1 MGKVEVYLLV
11 LMALS
16 ARLCYAQ
23 QCLEGFLVEPGTSP
37 ESPLSC
43 NILNARVVIECT
55 VESVGRVFTIGWFYS
70 ETEAMAALSSQTTL
84 IPDTDAR
91 YRMTSKIID
100 FGEGRESSLVID
112 PYDATYNGFYWCDI
126 QNIQPVPSAFI
137 NPSQVVHIKSNF
149 TLEQLSSCTEEVEF
163 SETGKRCALGDTETQ
178 KVEIVIGAVFTNIS
192 STTPVIT
199 PTATTTTTTTTTTIV
214 PSIVLT
220 PTTIVPSIVPTPTPV
235 TTTNT
240 TEEAT
245 TTEEKNSTE
254 AVTTVTMENTTM
266 IPTDETMTTAT
277 VEDTGSG
284 NSGDLIRT
292 ALIWFAVG
300 GSVFILLSIGVI
312 LCVVGLAKA

>member
-1 MGKVEVYLLV
+1 MPMGKVEVYLLV
-11 LMALS
+11 LMAVTSLS

-55 VESVGRVFTIGWFYS
+55 VESIGRVFTIGWFYS
-70 ETEAMAALSSQTTL
+70 ETEAMAALSGQTT
-84 IPDTDAR
+84 IIQDTAR
-91 YRMTSKIID
+91 YRITSKTID

-126 QNIQPVPSAFI
+126 QGIQPVPSAFI

-163 SETGKRCALGDTETQ
+163 FEAGERCALGDIETQ
-178 KVEIVIGAVFTNIS
+178 EVEIVIGAVFTNIS

-199 PTATTTTTTTTTTIV
+199 PTATTTTTTTI
-214 PSIVLT
+214 
-220 PTTIVPSIVPTPTPV
+220 TTIVPSIVPTPTPTPTPV
-235 TTTNT
+235 TATNT

-284 NSGDLIRT
+284 NSDDTIRT

-312 LCVVGLAKA
+312 VCVVGLAKA